1 MEKGKELEQKIAG
14 WKEKYPKGVFAYQTE
29 DGKTCYLHTP
39 ERKALSAAAV
49 VGKNDPLKYNEILL
63 NNCWIEGD
71 EVIKSEDKYFLGVS
85 GKLNDLVEIA
95 EGELKKL

>member
-1 MEKGKELEQKIAG
+1 MDKKDLEQKILG
-14 WKEKYPKGVFAYQTE
+14 WKEKYPKGVFVYETE
-29 DGKTCYLHTP
+29 DGKTCYLHAP

-63 NNCWIEGD
+63 NNCWLEGD
-71 EVIKSEDKYFLGVS
+71 EAIKKEDKYFLGIS
-85 GKLNDLVEIA
+85 GKLAELVEIA